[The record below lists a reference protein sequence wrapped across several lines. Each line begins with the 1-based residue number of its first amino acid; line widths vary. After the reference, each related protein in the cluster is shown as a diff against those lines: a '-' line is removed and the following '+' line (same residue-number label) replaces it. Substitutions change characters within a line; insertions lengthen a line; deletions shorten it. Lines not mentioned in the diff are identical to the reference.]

1 MLMLKKQDLLEEPG
15 TLDRRRQGNLPPDDQ
30 VLHPPSEGPRCL
42 PSEPS
47 TWPVATRH
55 RRAMAMNENCTAFPM
70 HCDTLVMT
78 VALILSP
85 LRHAKLN

>member
-1 MLMLKKQDLLEEPG
+1 MLILKIQDLIGECSSSSQAHWTGGE
-15 TLDRRRQGNLPPDDQ
+15 QGNLLPPDDQ
-30 VLHPPSEGPRCL
+30 GPHCL